1 MSLPEY
7 MQIDLFSIPETPEEK
22 PKKASVRKRKGTV
35 YRCPKCGKTVGEGVP
50 FIVAFCACGRRMERE
65 DKQ

>member
-1 MSLPEY
+1 MSLPAGFI
-7 MQIDLFSIPETPEEK
+7 QIDLFAIPEDK
-22 PKKASVRKRKGTV
+22 PKKAPVRKRKETV